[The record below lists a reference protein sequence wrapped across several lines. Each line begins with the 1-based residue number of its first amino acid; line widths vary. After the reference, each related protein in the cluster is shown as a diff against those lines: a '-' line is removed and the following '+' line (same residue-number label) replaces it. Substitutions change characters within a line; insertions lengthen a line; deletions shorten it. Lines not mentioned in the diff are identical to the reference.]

1 MKAKLLLV
9 TLLTP
14 LWLLGSTTLFETI
27 ERTNVGIGGYTLGKA
42 LSAEQKSIARQ
53 NAQKANIEGTYK
65 FTDGMLNIVADAIN
79 DRVVLI
85 YKAYEKLDNS
95 MLKGVVGSYIG
106 EYEEPTTITHNNI
119 IYWFYDSEGAK
130 ITLDDYEAW
139 RSSMQPSKNDGP
151 HAQKVSAEKKPLGQM
166 VMVKLSSNKPFNGET
181 AFNDGSAYLIISSE
195 PLLTSN
201 YTIKH

>member
-14 LWLLGSTTLFETI
+14 LWLLGSATLFETI
-27 ERTNVGIGGYTLGKA
+27 EQTDVGIGGYTLGKT
-42 LSAEQKSIARQ
+42 LSGAQKEIATQ

-65 FTDGMLNIVADAIN
+65 FTDGMLNIVADAKN

-85 YKAYEKLDNS
+85 YKAYDKLDNE

-119 IYWFYDSEGAK
+119 IYWFYDAKGAK
-130 ITLDDYEAW
+130 ITLDEFEAW
-139 RSSMQPSKNDGP
+139 RSSMQPPKHDGP
-151 HAQKVSAEKKPLGQM
+151 HAQNVSADKKPLGQM
-166 VMVKLSSNKPFNGET
+166 VMVKLSSNKPFNGEK
-181 AFNDGSAYLIISSE
+181 AFSDGTAYLIISSE
-195 PLLTSN
+195 ALLTSN